1 MSQSID
7 SEEVKKLDSVLER
20 LFRKMKVQS
29 SANMLGLTA
38 TQLFVMRYLS
48 LTSEAKSSD
57 IARTAG
63 LSPGAITQV
72 CDELV
77 RLGFVERVRSN
88 EDRRVVYVCLTESGQ
103 AELQKFLAQRTMRL
117 KELMDKLGE
126 SDARELMRLLDRL
139 VEVLE
144 TEAPH

>member
-1 MSQSID
+1 
-7 SEEVKKLDSVLER
+7 
-20 LFRKMKVQS
+20 MKVQS